1 LGFCFFFLFCVGF
14 LAFSGGFLLGEG
26 AGSFFFTLS
35 FILKE
40 TSFCFELEEDHGIPL
55 LF

>member
-1 LGFCFFFLFCVGF
+1 LFFSFCFVGF
-14 LAFSGGFLLGEG
+14 LAFLGFFSFRGGGGWG
-26 AGSFFFTLS
+26 AFSFTLS

-40 TSFCFELEEDHGIPL
+40 TSFCFELEDHGILL